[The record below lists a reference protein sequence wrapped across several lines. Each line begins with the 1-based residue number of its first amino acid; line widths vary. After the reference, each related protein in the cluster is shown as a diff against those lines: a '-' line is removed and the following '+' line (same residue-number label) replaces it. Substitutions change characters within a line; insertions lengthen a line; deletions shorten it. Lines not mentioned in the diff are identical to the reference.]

1 MCGSYPRTD
10 EEQTVRMLGKPV
22 LYLRG
27 LHDNLASERCWRDL
41 ARVRPDARI
50 VRIQGPHMLL
60 QVSPEECWKAIL
72 KFVQDALPNVRENGW
87 STDNDERAR

>member
-1 MCGSYPRTD
+1 
-10 EEQTVRMLGKPV
+10 
-22 LYLRG
+22 
-27 LHDNLASERCWRDL
+27 
-41 ARVRPDARI
+41 
-50 VRIQGPHMLL
+50 MLL